1 MLQRLGR
8 AWHKHG
14 WRLFG
19 PLLAL
24 NARHYWRR
32 YREFGRLGMPLS
44 SVDDI
49 PGVETHKPV
58 YLTALVYD
66 GASAADAQPYE
77 PIADQ
82 DFHSALDALPPD
94 RHRMTFVDLGSGK
107 GRALLLAAQAG
118 FGRIIGVEYSAD
130 LHVRATKNVAA
141 AAKHLPGVNRITLL
155 NADAGDFTPPKGR
168 VVYYL
173 FNPFGGQVMG
183 RVLDRLGQAV
193 QQDQFQD
200 LWVLYG
206 NPVHESLLASRGFL
220 QKVTHRAGIAV
231 YRIHRHG

>member
-1 MLQRLGR
+1 MLQRIVR
-8 AWHKHG
+8 AWKKHG

-19 PLLAL
+19 PLIAH
-24 NARHYWRR
+24 NVRHYWRR
-32 YREFGRLGMPLS
+32 YREFGRLGMPVS
-44 SVDDI
+44 SVDNI
-49 PGVETHKPV
+49 PGVETYKAV

-77 PIADQ
+77 PIADR
-82 DFHSALDALPPD
+82 DFQSAIDALPSD
-94 RHRMTFVDLGSGK
+94 RDRMTFVDLGSGK

-130 LHVRATKNVAA
+130 LHAKAMKNVAA
-141 AAKHLPGVNRITLL
+141 AATHLAGVNRITLI

-173 FNPFGGQVMG
+173 FNPFGDQVMQ
-183 RVLDRLGQAV
+183 RVLDRLERAV
-193 QQDQFQD
+193 ERDEFED
-200 LWVLYG
+200 LWILYG
-206 NPVHESLLASRGFL
+206 NPVLEPSLASRGFL

-231 YRIHRHG
+231 YRIRG